1 MEKINH
7 REQNRLGA
15 GVSLKWTFEE
25 LQFVAS
31 LALSSLQLNRAAEFS
46 THRL

>member
-7 REQNRLGA
+7 REQNRLRA
-15 GVSLKWTFEE
+15 GVSLQWTFEE

-31 LALSSLQLNRAAEFS
+31 LALPPLQSSAHTACDL
-46 THRL
+46 